1 MAENYEYLD
10 DATKRYLY
18 VAALIYKKLKRINHQ
33 ISSIDTDEKTP
44 ISTEGKKLLSLLL
57 ACGETSNQSAMKRVL
72 DSSSFTLL
80 RKNFYDIISKLS
92 INENDAISSTEFN
105 KILASDFFDILN
117 NRGNETFSK
126 TTTSQ
131 ESIFMMYYL
140 SHVSKS
146 DIAPIYTLL
155 KKYDLRNKTSGSIEK
170 FNEYIYRIYSYT
182 TYSGEIKIKSN
193 NSEDLLNEILLH
205 PNAKSQTTTAPKVE
219 PSQAS
224 PKTKEKEDSK
234 KSTWEILDGI
244 KAKFIGQ
251 ERLAKELFYNIIN
264 NQFLANQEEIVDGE
278 RSIIFIDGP
287 TGTGKTA
294 ITREITKCLD
304 IPFTSTS
311 ITSYSSTGYV
321 GGNITDTLVDLY
333 KKANGNIKKAE
344 KGIIVLDEF
353 DKIISN
359 GRNGLEMKRAVQQ
372 QLLDFLGG
380 GKYIINVG
388 DRKDEKLVEFDT
400 SRLTFVCLGALTDLR
415 TKKTDKRFE
424 IGFDSN
430 NKTQNNGT
438 YTISPEDL
446 IELGIE
452 KELVGRFNTY
462 LHTDEYNKNALERIL
477 RESSISPIKGFEKLL
492 SAHGMSLKIDEDA
505 YGEIASSAYNLNTGA
520 RSLQTI
526 VNIVRNEY
534 LEKIYNGSIESV
546 HLTKDNVESIVQ
558 DSTTRRERG

>member
-10 DATKRYLY
+10 DSTKRYLY
-18 VAALIYKKLKRINHQ
+18 VAALIYKKLKRINPQ

-57 ACGETSNQSAMKRVL
+57 ACSETGNQSEMKRVL
-72 DSSSFTLL
+72 DSNSFTLL
-80 RKNFYDIISKLS
+80 RKNLYDIISKLS

-105 KILASDFFDILN
+105 KILASDFFDVLN

-140 SHVSKS
+140 SHISKS

-182 TYSGEIKIKSN
+182 TYGGEIKIKSN
-193 NSEDLLNEILLH
+193 NLEDLLKEILL
-205 PNAKSQTTTAPKVE
+205 PLNAKSQTTTAPKVE

-388 DRKDEKLVEFDT
+388 DRQNEKLVEFDT

-438 YTISPEDL
+438 YTIRPEDL

>member
-18 VAALIYKKLKRINHQ
+18 VAALIYKKLKRINPQ

-72 DSSSFTLL
+72 DSNSFTLL

-182 TYSGEIKIKSN
+182 TYGGEIKIKSN

-205 PNAKSQTTTAPKVE
+205 PNGKSQTTTAPKVE

-294 ITREITKCLD
+294 ITREIAKCLD

-311 ITSYSSTGYV
+311 ITNYSSTGYV

-388 DRKDEKLVEFDT
+388 DRQNEKLVEFDT

-477 RESSISPIKGFEKLL
+477 RESSISSIKGFEKLL

-505 YGEIASSAYNLNTGA
+505 YGEIAGSAYNLNTGA

>member
-10 DATKRYLY
+10 DSTKRYLY
-18 VAALIYKKLKRINHQ
+18 VAALIYKKLKRINPQ

-57 ACGETSNQSAMKRVL
+57 ACSETGNQSEMKRVL
-72 DSSSFTLL
+72 DSNSFTLL
-80 RKNFYDIISKLS
+80 RKNLYDIISKLS

-105 KILASDFFDILN
+105 KILASDFFDVLN

-140 SHVSKS
+140 SHISKS

-182 TYSGEIKIKSN
+182 TYGGEIKIKSN
-193 NSEDLLNEILLH
+193 NSEDLLKEILL
-205 PNAKSQTTTAPKVE
+205 PLNAKSQTTTAPKVE

-311 ITSYSSTGYV
+311 IINYSSTGYV

-388 DRKDEKLVEFDT
+388 DRQNEKLVEFDT

-438 YTISPEDL
+438 YTIRPEDL

>member
-1 MAENYEYLD
+1 MQLKD
-10 DATKRYLY
+10 
-18 VAALIYKKLKRINHQ
+18 IYMLRRLFIKKLKRINPQ

-57 ACGETSNQSAMKRVL
+57 ACGETGNQSAMKRVL
-72 DSSSFTLL
+72 DSNSFTLL

-182 TYSGEIKIKSN
+182 TYGGEIKIKSN

-438 YTISPEDL
+438 YTIRPEDL

>member
-1 MAENYEYLD
+1 MQLKD
-10 DATKRYLY
+10 
-18 VAALIYKKLKRINHQ
+18 IYMLRRLFIKKLKRINPQ

-57 ACGETSNQSAMKRVL
+57 ACGETGNQSAMKRVL
-72 DSSSFTLL
+72 DSNSFTLL

-182 TYSGEIKIKSN
+182 TYGGEIKIKSN

-388 DRKDEKLVEFDT
+388 DRQDEKLVEFDT

-438 YTISPEDL
+438 YTIRPEDL

-505 YGEIASSAYNLNTGA
+505 YEKIASSAYNLNTGA

-526 VNIVRNEY
+526 VNSVRNEY

>member
-1 MAENYEYLD
+1 MQLKD
-10 DATKRYLY
+10 
-18 VAALIYKKLKRINHQ
+18 IYMLRRLFIKKLKRINPQ

-57 ACGETSNQSAMKRVL
+57 ACGETGNQSAMKRVL
-72 DSSSFTLL
+72 DSNSFTLL

-182 TYSGEIKIKSN
+182 TYGGEIKIKSN

-388 DRKDEKLVEFDT
+388 DRQDEKLVEFDT

-438 YTISPEDL
+438 YTIRPEDL